1 MATLSRLKAKCR
13 RFGTSGSLFTAS
25 INILPVDVL
34 VRDRLINR
42 LFAQHITPSV
52 LSAHAFSQDICHW
65 NTSNVTSMENMF
77 AKSKVFNQD
86 LIN

>member
-1 MATLSRLKAKCR
+1 MQAFWYLRVTVYGIHKHPALDL
-13 RFGTSGSLFTAS
+13 
-25 INILPVDVL
+25 L

-42 LFAQHITPSV
+42 LLTQHITPSV